1 MIRPKHT
8 RKDRNHSDIVTAA
21 REFGIVVWD
30 TADIGGRVLDT
41 LMCWRGR
48 CIPVEIKARG
58 HLNDLTE
65 GEREGIAELAAVGVR
80 AIVATQ
86 IEDIVSEWLE
96 WEAKRD

>member
-1 MIRPKHT
+1 MNRPKHT

-21 REFGIVVWD
+21 RELGIVVWD

-80 AIVATQ
+80 AAVVTCV
-86 IEDIVSEWLE
+86 EDVIAAFEEGV
-96 WEAKRD
+96 